1 MTTTARRWWRS
12 GYTRLAVLTALA
24 AVIAYVIAEVVPFAD
39 PIPAAITA
47 AVATRATFHHAAKET
62 VFQILGALLGAAL
75 ALVVVFLIGS
85 GPAIIFLLILMAFA
99 LAKWLPIGT
108 REEAQFIAGGM
119 AVTMILVVG
128 THFTTELAIE
138 RFAGVVI
145 GALCALAA
153 SYFATP
159 VKDTRVLRTRLDE
172 LQHDLATLLSDMAE
186 GLRHAPSAQQAAGWL
201 DEAVELRNR
210 SLGLD
215 AQFEDL
221 KSHTKWS
228 PRIDPDDIDDLE
240 RSLTASRVMSSRVLS
255 IASDLG
261 QAARSTT
268 ATGIPQAALSPLA
281 DLIAMAA
288 DNIEAEDPAT
298 SIGATAAHEAVRQA
312 DATAQIALIGGIV
325 SHVNQIN
332 RATAENADG
341 QDEDDRP
348 GST

>member
-1 MTTTARRWWRS
+1 MTTTARRWWNS
-12 GYTRLAVLTALA
+12 GYTRLAILTALA
-24 AVIAYVIAEVVPFAD
+24 AVIAYALAEVIPFAD

-62 VFQILGALLGAAL
+62 VFQILGALLGATL
-75 ALVVVFLIGS
+75 ALGVVFLIGS

-145 GALCALAA
+145 GALLALAA

-159 VKDTRVLRTRLDE
+159 VKDTRVLRQRLDA
-172 LQHDLATLLSDMAE
+172 LQHDLAVLLSDMAE
-186 GLRHAPSAQQAAGWL
+186 GLRQAPDGAQAAGWL

-240 RSLTASRVMSSRVLS
+240 RSLTANRVMSSRVLS
-255 IASDLG
+255 IASDLS
-261 QAARSTT
+261 QAAGSSSAT
-268 ATGIPQAALSPLA
+268 AIPQAALSPLA

-332 RATAENADG
+332 RATAEHADG
-341 QDEDDRP
+341 EEEDDRP

>member
-1 MTTTARRWWRS
+1 MTTTTRRWWKS

-24 AVIAYVIAEVVPFAD
+24 AVVAYALAEVIPFAD

-62 VFQILGALLGAAL
+62 VFQILGALLGATL
-75 ALVVVFLIGS
+75 ALGVVFVIGS
-85 GPAIIFLLILMAFA
+85 GPAIILLLILMAFA
-99 LAKWLPIGT
+99 LAKILPIGT
-108 REEAQFIAGGM
+108 REEAQFIAAGM

-138 RFAGVVI
+138 RFVGVVI

-153 SYFATP
+153 SYFTTS
-159 VKDTRVLRTRLDE
+159 VKDTRALRTRIDA
-172 LQHDLATLLSDMAE
+172 LQHDLATLLGEMAE
-186 GLRHAPSAQQAAGWL
+186 GLRQAPAPAQADGWL
-201 DEAVELRNR
+201 DRAIELRNNAI
-210 SLGLD
+210 GLD

-221 KSHTKWS
+221 KTHTRWS
-228 PRIDPDDIDDLE
+228 PRIDPEDLDDLE
-240 RSLTASRVMSSRVLS
+240 RSLTATRVMSSRVLS
-255 IASDLG
+255 IATDLG
-261 QAARSTT
+261 QAARSSATT
-268 ATGIPQAALSPLA
+268 SIPTAALSPLA

-288 DNIEAEDPAT
+288 DNIEADDPAT
-298 SIGATAAHEAVRQA
+298 SVGITAAHEAVRQA

-332 RATAENADG
+332 RATAESAD
-341 QDEDDRP
+341 DEDRP